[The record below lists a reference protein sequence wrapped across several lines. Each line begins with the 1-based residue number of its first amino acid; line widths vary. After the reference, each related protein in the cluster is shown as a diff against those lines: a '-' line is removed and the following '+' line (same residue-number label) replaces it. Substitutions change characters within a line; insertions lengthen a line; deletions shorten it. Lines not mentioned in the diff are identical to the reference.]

1 MTTAEPERD
10 LREEIRTV
18 DAELAQ
24 LRRVSAELR
33 SEIGHREDGATD
45 PEDLAA
51 TITSVEEQEA
61 LIGVL
66 EARRERLQAQLSGA

>member
-1 MTTAEPERD
+1 MTTAQPERAVRD
-10 LREEIRTV
+10 EILSV
-18 DAELAQ
+18 DAELAE
-24 LRRVSAELR
+24 LRRLSAQLR
-33 SEIGHREDGATD
+33 SEIGHRDDGATD

-66 EARRERLQAQLSGA
+66 EARREKLQAQLSG

>member
-1 MTTAEPERD
+1 MTTAQPERAVRD
-10 LREEIRTV
+10 EILSV
-18 DAELAQ
+18 DAELAE
-24 LRRVSAELR
+24 LRRVSAQLR
-33 SEIGHREDGATD
+33 SEIGHRDDGATD

-66 EARRERLQAQLSGA
+66 EARREKLQAQLSG

>member
-1 MTTAEPERD
+1 MTTAEPQRAVQD
-10 LREEIRTV
+10 EIRTI

-24 LRRVSAELR
+24 LRRISAELR

-51 TITSVEEQEA
+51 TITAVEEQEA

-66 EARRERLQAQLSGA
+66 EARRERLQAQLSQA

>member
-1 MTTAEPERD
+1 MTTAQPERAVRD
-10 LREEIRTV
+10 EILSV
-18 DAELAQ
+18 DAELAE
-24 LRRVSAELR
+24 LRRLSAQLR
-33 SEIGHREDGATD
+33 SEIGHRDDGATD

-66 EARRERLQAQLSGA
+66 EARREKLQAQLSA

>member
-1 MTTAEPERD
+1 MTTAEPERIRD
-10 LREEIRTV
+10 EIRAV
-18 DAELAQ
+18 DAELVQ

-33 SEIGHREDGATD
+33 SEIGRREDGATD

-66 EARRERLQAQLSGA
+66 EARRERLQAQLSGS

>member
-1 MTTAEPERD
+1 MTTAQPERAVRD
-10 LREEIRTV
+10 EILSV
-18 DAELAQ
+18 DAELAE

-33 SEIGHREDGATD
+33 SEIGHRTDGATD

-51 TITSVEEQEA
+51 AITSVEEQEA

-66 EARRERLQAQLSGA
+66 EARREKLRAQLSGS